1 MKNIFL
7 IFCGC
12 FFALATISAQTTPSG
27 NHQRPGQQNG
37 NNPSQ
42 NVGIQLPGHPQG
54 NHSDNGQDHHQGQ
67 QASNPP
73 AGSHPNLP
81 PQGNHPGMPPHG
93 NPPGQSRPPYIN
105 PLPGQVPP
113 PIMPGH
119 IVPPGQPPYIAPNP
133 CTTQNYYNIKS
144 AIAAQNFENGRLHVA
159 QQLIP
164 GAFLTAK
171 QLASIAK
178 LFNFESTR
186 LEFLKFSYIF
196 CYNPQQYFLCERTLN
211 FNSSKKALRE
221 YINRVKS

>member
-1 MKNIFL
+1 ME
-7 IFCGC
+7 
-12 FFALATISAQTTPSG
+12 T
-27 NHQRPGQQNG
+27 HQQGP
-37 NNPSQ
+37 
-42 NVGIQLPGHPQG
+42 PQG

-67 QASNPP
+67 QSSNPP

-81 PQGNHPGMPPHG
+81 PQGNHHGTPPQG
-93 NPPGQSRPPYIN
+93 NHHANHPGQPRPPYVN

-113 PIMPGH
+113 PTMPGH
-119 IVPPGQPPYIAPNP
+119 IVPPGQPPYIAPSP